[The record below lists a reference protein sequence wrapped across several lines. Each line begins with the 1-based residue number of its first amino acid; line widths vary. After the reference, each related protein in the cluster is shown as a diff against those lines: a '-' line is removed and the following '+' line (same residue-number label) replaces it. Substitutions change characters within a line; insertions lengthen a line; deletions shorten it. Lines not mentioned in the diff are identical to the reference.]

1 MKVGFIG
8 AGNMGGA
15 IAKAV
20 SASALQPEIILAD
33 YSREKAEELAAQI
46 GASVSDNVGVVSN
59 CDYVFLGVKP
69 QVLRGVLQQLAPVA
83 AEKKQRTVFVSMAAG
98 VTMATILEIMGSD
111 TALIRIMPNTPVS
124 VGSGMILFDCSSGV
138 TESEKQNFLSIME
151 RAGRIDCLPESLIDA
166 GCAVSGCGPAFAF
179 LFAEALA
186 DGGVTCGLPRN
197 KAVEYAAQMLYG
209 AADLILATGK
219 HPGELK
225 DAVCSPGGSTIK
237 GVLTLEEH
245 GFRGAVMDAVIAAYK
260 RTVELG

>member
-15 IAKAV
+15 IARAV
-20 SASALQPEIILAD
+20 SKCALQPEILVAD
-33 YSREKAEELAAQI
+33 HFTQKAEELAAEI
-46 GASVSDNVGVVSN
+46 GAVVSDNAGVVEA

-69 QVLRGVLQQLAPVA
+69 QVLGSVLEQLASVLA
-83 AEKKQRTVFVSMAAG
+83 AKKERTVFISMAAG
-98 VTMATILEIMGSD
+98 VTMNTILNKLGQG

-124 VGSGMILFDCSSGV
+124 VGSGMILFDCSASV
-138 TESEKQNFLSIME
+138 TEQEMLSFLAIME
-151 RAGRIDCLPESLIDA
+151 KAGRIDRLPEGLIDA

-186 DGGVTCGLPRN
+186 DGGVTCGLPRQ
-197 KAVEYAAQMLYG
+197 KALEYAAQMLYG
-209 AADLILATGK
+209 AADLLLSSGK

-225 DAVCSPGGSTIK
+225 DAVCSPGGSTIR
-237 GVLTLEEH
+237 GVLTLEES
-245 GFRGAVMDAVIAAYK
+245 GFRGAVMDAVIAAYE

>member
-20 SASALQPEIILAD
+20 SKCALQPEILLAD
-33 YSREKAEELAAQI
+33 YSRDKAEELALEI
-46 GASVSDNVGVVSN
+46 GAVVSDNVGVVEA

-69 QVLRGVLQQLAPVA
+69 QVLGGVLQQLAPVA
-83 AEKKQRTVFVSMAAG
+83 AAKAGRTVFISMAAG
-98 VTMATILEIMGSD
+98 VTMETILKTLGDGMP
-111 TALIRIMPNTPVS
+111 LIRIMPNMPVS
-124 VGSGMILFDCSSGV
+124 VGSGMILFDCSAAV
-138 TESEKQNFLSIME
+138 TEEETGTFLGIME
-151 RAGRIDCLPESLIDA
+151 KAGRVDRLPEHLIDA

-186 DGGVTCGLPRN
+186 DGGVTCGLPRQ
-197 KAVEYAAQMLYG
+197 KALEYAAQMLYG
-209 AADLILATGK
+209 AADLLLSGGR

-225 DAVCSPGGSTIK
+225 DAVCSPGGSTIR
-237 GVLTLEEH
+237 GVLALEES
-245 GFRGAVMDAVIAAYK
+245 GFRGAVMDAVIAAYE